1 MNGAVHSVQNQF
13 VLSVTLISLAV
24 ASALIGCAISAY
36 FADRVADRWSRVPA
50 VPVGSALFLPNA
62 IGAGLSFSVWDLV
75 AWRVLGGLGIR
86 IASAIAPAYLAE
98 ISPKQLRG
106 RLGSLHQPTITLGI
120 FAALL
125 SDTIFVST
133 AGTAS
138 KTFWLGLEASRWTFF
153 CSLPAQSARSLTLL
167 EQFVD
172 DRRTCVA
179 HSE

>member
-1 MNGAVHSVQNQF
+1 
-13 VLSVTLISLAV
+13 
-24 ASALIGCAISAY
+24 
-36 FADRVADRWSRVPA
+36 

-62 IGAGLSFSVWDLV
+62 IGAGL
-75 AWRVLGGLGIR
+75 
-86 IASAIAPAYLAE
+86 
-98 ISPKQLRG
+98 SPKQLRG

-125 SDTIFVST
+125 SDTIFAGT